1 MNMCLVCNKEVAKE
15 NLTPLHPVP
24 LLGLIESEH
33 GWVAHSDCL
42 FRLLLH
48 PDNEFLGGMCKV
60 NGLSIHEECDDA
72 RVTCADCQPLI
83 ADALGLH
90 WCVFKMLRA
99 YVLRLEQGEKY
110 KHEFE

>member
-1 MNMCLVCNKEVAKE
+1 
-15 NLTPLHPVP
+15 
-24 LLGLIESEH
+24 
-33 GWVAHSDCL
+33 
-42 FRLLLH
+42 
-48 PDNEFLGGMCKV
+48 MCKV

-83 ADALGLH
+83 AEALGLH